1 MAWIIQKV
9 MQMGTVR
16 KKQTICS
23 YWHNGGRVMG
33 MGVYF
38 FEKSLSFQGPIL
50 CVVFEILKLPQN
62 CSPKFGLVIGI

>member
-1 MAWIIQKV
+1 MAWIFQKL

-38 FEKSLSFQGPIL
+38 FEKSLSFQVPFYAL
-50 CVVFEILKLPQN
+50 F
-62 CSPKFGLVIGI
+62 SKF